1 LTLAIELVRPDQ
13 EAVCAVIS
21 HRMALTL
28 MEAPKMSFAEAMAQ
42 LPFARDR
49 LAYYLDPSK
58 CEGRVWV
65 ARLDGENIGHT
76 MGMVDRDSDGPFGYM
91 GTFFVVPSFRRLGIA
106 RALLRTNADWLRSL
120 GLRRIVYRSAEDYLP
135 MRALLLSEGFVQRS
149 TMLQGFAEFEQLSLN
164 V

>member
-1 LTLAIELVRPDQ
+1 
-13 EAVCAVIS
+13 
-21 HRMALTL
+21 
-28 MEAPKMSFAEAMAQ
+28 MEAPKMSFTDAMAQ

-76 MGMVDRDSDGPFGYM
+76 MGMADRDSDGPFGYM
-91 GTFFVVPSFRRLGIA
+91 GTFFVVPGFRRSGIA

-120 GLRRIVYRSAEDYLP
+120 GLRRIVYRTAEDYMP
-135 MRALLLSEGFVQRS
+135 MQALLLSEGFVPIPSRYA
-149 TMLQGFAEFEQLSLN
+149 GFAEFEGKQPDS
-164 V
+164 